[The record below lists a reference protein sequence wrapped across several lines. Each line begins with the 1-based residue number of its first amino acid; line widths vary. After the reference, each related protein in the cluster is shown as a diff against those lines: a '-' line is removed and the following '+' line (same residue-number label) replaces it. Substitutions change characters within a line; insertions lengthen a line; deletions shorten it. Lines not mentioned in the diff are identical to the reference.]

1 MTEYAAGELSRLFFF
16 IIIQSTYNYQKL
28 CNEFEYHGN

>member
-1 MTEYAAGELSRLFFF
+1 MTEYAAGELSCLFFLYS
-16 IIIQSTYNYQKL
+16 IHLKIYQKL